1 MLLSEPYEPGT
12 NNLRKRDTSLIVVL
26 WRSRLETLLA
36 NLERKKANTG
46 FFYEKV
52 FGFFVALNISCYWI
66 AMVTAFPEVA
76 FGPERA
82 HYFMVQ
88 FPVGILGA
96 FFDSLSLFV
105 TIYMVRR
112 ALSASSSASYV
123 GHLSVDLGIAALAT
137 FWVLFVFSV
146 SGWIIGVLGTAL
158 ESLLARN
165 TAYQD
170 RLARALQDPTG
181 GEEIRNIYFGVL
193 MGLSAMLPTLTHLYL
208 AIHAAGTVARR
219 SVAPVSSRSN

>member
-1 MLLSEPYEPGT
+1 MLLLEPYEPGA
-12 NNLRKRDTSLIVVL
+12 NNLRKRNTPLIVVL
-26 WRSRLETLLA
+26 WRSRLEALLA
-36 NLERKKANTG
+36 TLERKKANTV

-82 HYFMVQ
+82 HYFWVQ

-96 FFDSLSLFV
+96 FFDSLSLIV

-112 ALSASSSASYV
+112 ALSASASASYV
-123 GHLSVDLGIAALAT
+123 GHLSVDLGIAVLAT

-146 SGWIIGVLGTAL
+146 SGWIVGVLGTAP

-181 GEEIRNIYFGVL
+181 LEEIRNIYFGVL
-193 MGLSAMLPTLTHLYL
+193 M
-208 AIHAAGTVARR
+208 
-219 SVAPVSSRSN
+219 

>member
-1 MLLSEPYEPGT
+1 MLLSEPYEPGA
-12 NNLRKRDTSLIVVL
+12 NNLRKRDTSPIVVL
-26 WRSRLETLLA
+26 WRSRLEALLA
-36 NLERKKANTG
+36 TLERKKANTG
-46 FFYEKV
+46 FFYEKI

-82 HYFMVQ
+82 HYFWVQ

-112 ALSASSSASYV
+112 ALSASSSTSYV

-170 RLARALQDPTG
+170 PMGR
-181 GEEIRNIYFGVL
+181 EENRNVYFGVL
-193 MGLSAMLPTLTHLYL
+193 MGLSAMLPSLTHLYL
-208 AIHAAGTVARR
+208 AIRAAGTVARR